1 MIQICIIYFPR
12 GQWRHFKCCQ
22 PSKKLF
28 DHPVSKSYI
37 FIHNAFFKWIIFN
50 YFFSSSKSVVS
61 YSGSDVFIFS
71 NQIRTFYEGSKLS
84 QMKQDIAKSRV
95 KYGGTRFKG
104 ILPSDKTKIRKYF
117 ILSQISWVNI
127 LKLIFLHNLK
137 FLSSRKGD
145 KG

>member
-22 PSKKLF
+22 PSCVKILNLN
-28 DHPVSKSYI
+28 SSLCI
-37 FIHNAFFKWIIFN
+37 RIIFYN
-50 YFFSSSKSVVS
+50 FFSSSKSVVS

-137 FLSSRKGD
+137 FLSSRKGPE
-145 KG
+145 G

>member
-1 MIQICIIYFPR
+1 MWSTILNAIIVYR
-12 GQWRHFKCCQ
+12 
-22 PSKKLF
+22 
-28 DHPVSKSYI
+28 PVSKSYI
-37 FIHNAFFKWIIFN
+37 FIYHAFCKRIIFN
-50 YFFSSSKSVVS
+50 NFFSSSKSVVS

-117 ILSQISWVNI
+117 ILSQN
-127 LKLIFLHNLK
+127 LMGLHYETNFLNTKH
-137 FLSSRKGD
+137 
-145 KG
+145 

>member
-1 MIQICIIYFPR
+1 MGF
-12 GQWRHFKCCQ
+12 F
-22 PSKKLF
+22 
-28 DHPVSKSYI
+28 PVSKSYI
-37 FIHNAFFKWIIFN
+37 FIYHAFCKRFIFKKS
-50 YFFSSSKSVVS
+50 FSSSKSVVS

-117 ILSQISWVNI
+117 ILSQNLMGQYYETYVLRNSFRF
-127 LKLIFLHNLK
+127 IFLYKSYHIA
-137 FLSSRKGD
+137 SSRK
-145 KG
+145 

>member
-1 MIQICIIYFPR
+1 MLCPVGVQKVWKWLC
-12 GQWRHFKCCQ
+12 GQ
-22 PSKKLF
+22 PSKMPSYLTLQCQNLTSSFSDLF
-28 DHPVSKSYI
+28 STI
-37 FIHNAFFKWIIFN
+37 
-50 YFFSSSKSVVS
+50 FFSSSKSVVS

-117 ILSQISWVNI
+117 ILSQLSWANI
-127 LKLIFLHNLK
+127 MKQTF
-137 FLSSRKGD
+137 
-145 KG
+145 

>member
-1 MIQICIIYFPR
+1 MPYYLTIV
-12 GQWRHFKCCQ
+12 CQ
-22 PSKKLF
+22 NLTSSFTTRFLKELF
-28 DHPVSKSYI
+28 STI
-37 FIHNAFFKWIIFN
+37 
-50 YFFSSSKSVVS
+50 FFSSSKSIVS

-117 ILSQISWVNI
+117 ILSQ
-127 LKLIFLHNLK
+127 NLMGK
-137 FLSSRKGD
+137 HYETNVL
-145 KG
+145 

>member
-1 MIQICIIYFPR
+1 MIQIFINLLSDNR
-12 GQWRHFKCCQ
+12 GWYKAKVGISSY
-22 PSKKLF
+22 PSGIRC
-28 DHPVSKSYI
+28 SKSYI
-37 FIHNAFFKWIIFN
+37 FIYHAICKRFIFKKS
-50 YFFSSSKSVVS
+50 FSSSKSVVS

-117 ILSQISWVNI
+117 ILSQ
-127 LKLIFLHNLK
+127 NLMGQYYETSNSYRIVQK
-137 FLSSRKGD
+137 RT
-145 KG
+145 

>member
-1 MIQICIIYFPR
+1 MPSFLTILCQNPTSLFTIHFLNEIFSTIY
-12 GQWRHFKCCQ
+12 
-22 PSKKLF
+22 
-28 DHPVSKSYI
+28 
-37 FIHNAFFKWIIFN
+37 
-50 YFFSSSKSVVS
+50 FSSSKSVVS

-117 ILSQISWVNI
+117 ILSQNLMGQYYETNV
-127 LKLIFLHNLK
+127 LKQTNSYRIVQKGALK
-137 FLSSRKGD
+137 AKQLN
-145 KG
+145 

>member
-1 MIQICIIYFPR
+1 MSHVFGKCIVC
-12 GQWRHFKCCQ
+12 GMSTSLQQ
-22 PSKKLF
+22 
-28 DHPVSKSYI
+28 
-37 FIHNAFFKWIIFN
+37 FFS
-50 YFFSSSKSVVS
+50 FSSSESVVS

-117 ILSQISWVNI
+117 ILSQISWANI
-127 LKLIFLHNLK
+127 LKQTFSHFFENSYRPECETK
-137 FLSSRKGD
+137 AKN
-145 KG
+145 

>member
-1 MIQICIIYFPR
+1 MFAFLSSSKLKENLTELHIIVR
-12 GQWRHFKCCQ
+12 TTG
-22 PSKKLF
+22 SDLF
-28 DHPVSKSYI
+28 STI
-37 FIHNAFFKWIIFN
+37 
-50 YFFSSSKSVVS
+50 FFSSSKSVVS

-137 FLSSRKGD
+137 FLSSRKGPE
-145 KG
+145 G

>member
-1 MIQICIIYFPR
+1 MLSTIQKAIWPSCVKILHLNSSLCIR
-12 GQWRHFKCCQ
+12 
-22 PSKKLF
+22 
-28 DHPVSKSYI
+28 
-37 FIHNAFFKWIIFN
+37 IIFYN
-50 YFFSSSKSVVS
+50 FFSSSKSVVS

-117 ILSQISWVNI
+117 ILSQNLMGQYYETYVLRN
-127 LKLIFLHNLK
+127 KLNPIIIA
-137 FLSSRKGD
+137 SSRKWH
-145 KG
+145 KGQTV